1 MTKKEDYDLMSMV
14 IICFG
19 DKEYLEE
26 VSIMKFLNLI
36 MDPSRKTLMEY
47 PEFIRFSENKIQ
59 SGGKEYEK
67 TWL

>member
-47 PEFIRFSENKIQ
+47 PEFIRFSENKI
-59 SGGKEYEK
+59 
-67 TWL
+67 